1 LNKNVFQAIPHC
13 DASVMAYVVQQLN
26 GKFIV
31 SKHESPLEA
40 LTQHFVPTNY
50 TKYKSYILKDSAET
64 KRLFNAMFNRI
75 RQIFRYDAI
84 RDLKTGETKY
94 RSGIQIAYFDAKQK
108 NLKIVTTGSSA
119 NNDIESSLSSSKTSN
134 DIESIAHSI
143 SMDQPSYDPK
153 FINMLT
159 IQSTAKQA
167 NVIKILNALHL
178 LQYHDIIREICESI
192 FNRIDDL
199 NKNEICTDK
208 FYTLVQSKIISSKHN
223 PDVVRIKDLSDK
235 LLIDILKTVA
245 SVVDYNSF
253 KPTTKA
259 KLRSVV
265 ILGICYNVQKFK
277 CK

>member
-1 LNKNVFQAIPHC
+1 
-13 DASVMAYVVQQLN
+13 
-26 GKFIV
+26 
-31 SKHESPLEA
+31 
-40 LTQHFVPTNY
+40 
-50 TKYKSYILKDSAET
+50 
-64 KRLFNAMFNRI
+64 
-75 RQIFRYDAI
+75 
-84 RDLKTGETKY
+84 
-94 RSGIQIAYFDAKQK
+94 
-108 NLKIVTTGSSA
+108 
-119 NNDIESSLSSSKTSN
+119 
-134 DIESIAHSI
+134 
-143 SMDQPSYDPK
+143 MDQPSYDPK